1 MDLDSLNLR
10 CFLMVSCKGEVSL
23 LQSKLNKFN
32 ILIINLTN
40 GPSLR
45 MWVEGSLSVFLSLS
59 NLKQK
64 ISAEPGSWKDKGT
77 W

>member
-40 GPSLR
+40 VPSLR

-64 ISAEPGSWKDKGT
+64 ISAEPASWKDKDT